1 MPLLTPVKMIWVTP
15 ETDGLLTYMAKVSNP
30 AKQDEP
36 APRLIRYLMDNGHW
50 SPFEMANICFEVNTT
65 RTIGRQFLRH
75 WTMRVQEFSQ
85 RYADPSALGDP
96 IFSVARLEHP
106 TNRQDSITTDDAD
119 LQQWWQ
125 EAQERAWEVTTG
137 IYQEARERGI
147 AKEQARNVMCEG
159 LTPTRMY
166 FNAQIRTLLHL
177 CNLRSKKHGA
187 QDEAIVIAQEIEK
200 LILAH
205 APDTHEAYVDWTSR

>member
-1 MPLLTPVKMIWVTP
+1 MIDSPVVKLIWVTP
-15 ETDGLLTYMAKVSNP
+15 DADALLTYMAKVSNP
-30 AKQDEP
+30 GCQEEP
-36 APRLIRYLMDNGHW
+36 APHLIRYLMENGHW

-85 RYADPSALGDP
+85 RYADPTALGDP
-96 IFSVARLEHP
+96 IFSKARLAHP
-106 TNRQDSITTDDAD
+106 TNRQDSIPTDEAD
-119 LQQWWQ
+119 LIDWWDRAQQ
-125 EAQERAWEVTTG
+125 RAWDVTTG
-137 IYQEARERGI
+137 IYAEARERGI
-147 AKEQARNVMCEG
+147 PKEQARNVMCEG

-187 QDEAIVIAQEIEK
+187 QDEAVAVAQKIEK
-200 LILAH
+200 LIRSH
-205 APDTHEAYVDWTSR
+205 TPDTHEAYVEWSS